1 MEAYKAYL
9 HEISGFIPDERIY
22 TDDLRLL
29 TWGTDAGFYRLIPQ
43 IVVRSMNEDE
53 VSRLLALADKH
64 NLPVTFRAAGTS
76 LSGQSISDSILIVA
90 GKHWE
95 KYSISEDLETI
106 TLQPG
111 IIGERVNQI
120 LKPFG
125 RKFAPDPASVKSAM
139 VGGIVMN
146 NASGMNC
153 GTHANSDKM
162 LLTARIVFADGTIL
176 DTSSEQSKENFRK
189 SKPGFIEKIEQLR
202 DYVQADEPFLSRIL
216 HKYSIKNVTG
226 LNILPLAIYRD
237 PFDIITHLLVGSEG
251 TLAFLSEFTM
261 KTGKDYP
268 FKASAM
274 LYFNDIKEACRAV
287 VAMNIGMGTLIYY
300 NSVITH
306 DAKIGEFCEISPS
319 VNILGRAEIGDFT
332 HVATGSIIFPDVK
345 IGKNCIIAAG
355 SVVRN
360 NFPNNVMVAGIPAII
375 KKELS

>member
-1 MEAYKAYL
+1 M
-9 HEISGFIPDERIY
+9 
-22 TDDLRLL
+22 
-29 TWGTDAGFYRLIPQ
+29 
-43 IVVRSMNEDE
+43 
-53 VSRLLALADKH
+53 LALADKH

-189 SKPGFIEKIEQLR
+189 SKPGFI
-202 DYVQADEPFLSRIL
+202 
-216 HKYSIKNVTG
+216 
-226 LNILPLAIYRD
+226 
-237 PFDIITHLLVGSEG
+237 
-251 TLAFLSEFTM
+251 
-261 KTGKDYP
+261 
-268 FKASAM
+268 
-274 LYFNDIKEACRAV
+274 
-287 VAMNIGMGTLIYY
+287 
-300 NSVITH
+300 
-306 DAKIGEFCEISPS
+306 
-319 VNILGRAEIGDFT
+319 
-332 HVATGSIIFPDVK
+332 
-345 IGKNCIIAAG
+345 
-355 SVVRN
+355 
-360 NFPNNVMVAGIPAII
+360 
-375 KKELS
+375 